1 MSYKNLGIGV
11 GFLSV
16 IGIGVFISDTN
27 NEKMK
32 TVKQQENIQVLQP
45 LNSDINSN
53 IINQSNSKSQT
64 IVKKEQKKVE
74 KMVNKNTIQNQQKNS
89 YEAKRQEQYK
99 QKYENFV
106 KVKIAQ
112 AQRNQRYVDYYKKQ
126 SEHTKRMAYMS
137 QNKDKVNPQ
146 QYMSNE
152 QRKLIAFRNWQEQQ
166 RMKQAMM
173 NKNIQVN
180 N

>member
-1 MSYKNLGIGV
+1 
-11 GFLSV
+11 
-16 IGIGVFISDTN
+16 
-27 NEKMK
+27 
-32 TVKQQENIQVLQP
+32 
-45 LNSDINSN
+45 
-53 IINQSNSKSQT
+53 
-64 IVKKEQKKVE
+64 
-74 KMVNKNTIQNQQKNS
+74 
-89 YEAKRQEQYK
+89 
-99 QKYENFV
+99 
-106 KVKIAQ
+106 
-112 AQRNQRYVDYYKKQ
+112 
-126 SEHTKRMAYMS
+126 MAYMS